1 MVKCKC
7 HRICGVGGSDNYYRK
22 SCWEDVVS
30 TANWNHKAINNVF
43 WKGNESMPIDGTLE
57 CICAERRV
65 ESFPTEG
72 KVCSQTFGVN
82 SSNLAQKDSRDVC

>member
-1 MVKCKC
+1 
-7 HRICGVGGSDNYYRK
+7 
-22 SCWEDVVS
+22 
-30 TANWNHKAINNVF
+30 
-43 WKGNESMPIDGTLE
+43 MPIDGTLE